1 MDRNDFQGKR
11 PDQVWYSTVVLA
23 TCVTILA
30 IIGFVVLLLQLKN
43 SVQ

>member
-11 PDQVWYSTVVLA
+11 PDQVWYSTMILGISVIVLTFA
-23 TCVTILA
+23 GLVL
-30 IIGFVVLLLQLKN
+30 LLLQLKN